1 MQEWNSSHRLV
12 AQMHRQRVPVGI
24 TTLLWLVSAY
34 ACLPPSQLTSP
45 TQRVFYLFSVSLAWT
60 LSQMLNLFISCIWSA
75 HWRLLH
81 FHGQK
86 HARLMSGKTAYD
98 KPPRE
103 RSILVS
109 LLSPLLFMAPEVHL
123 REMEKLLT
131 DDLVIESVWN
141 TFMSKLV
148 SEWNGLILW
157 VRSHVSLGLEYLSLT

>member
-1 MQEWNSSHRLV
+1 
-12 AQMHRQRVPVGI
+12 
-24 TTLLWLVSAY
+24 
-34 ACLPPSQLTSP
+34 
-45 TQRVFYLFSVSLAWT
+45 
-60 LSQMLNLFISCIWSA
+60 
-75 HWRLLH
+75 
-81 FHGQK
+81 
-86 HARLMSGKTAYD
+86 MSGKTAYD